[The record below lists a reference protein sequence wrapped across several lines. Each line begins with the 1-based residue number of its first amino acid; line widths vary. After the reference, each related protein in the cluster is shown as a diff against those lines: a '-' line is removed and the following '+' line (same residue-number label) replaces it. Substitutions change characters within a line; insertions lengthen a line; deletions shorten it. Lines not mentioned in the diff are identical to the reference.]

1 MPIKPENRHHY
12 GPEWRAIS
20 KRIRE
25 VRAGNKCEQCKAPN
39 GEPIERGD
47 GRNADTYRLLAT
59 GEVFNADGESL
70 GYARGDEYDTAKR
83 PIVVVLT
90 VAHLN
95 HDPSDNR
102 EENLKALCQ
111 QCHLRHDKDQHAE
124 SARTT
129 RRARKVARE
138 LFT

>member
-12 GPEWRAIS
+12 GPKWRALS

-25 VRAGNKCEQCKAPN
+25 ERAGNKCEQCKAPN
-39 GEPIERGD
+39 GEPIERGS
-47 GRNADTYRLLAT
+47 GQQGESYRRLAD
-59 GEVFNADGESL
+59 GEVFDLQGNSL
-70 GYARGDEYDTAKR
+70 GCARSDEYNSPHE

-111 QCHLRHDKDQHAE
+111 QCHLRHDKHQHAE
-124 SARTT
+124 SARKT
-129 RRARKVARE
+129 RRARKAARE
-138 LFT
+138 MFQ